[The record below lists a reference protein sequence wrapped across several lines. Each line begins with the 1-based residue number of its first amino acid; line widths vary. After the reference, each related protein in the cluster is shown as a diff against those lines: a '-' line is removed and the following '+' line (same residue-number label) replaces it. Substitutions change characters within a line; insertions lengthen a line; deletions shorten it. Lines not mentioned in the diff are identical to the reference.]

1 MSPLREAP
9 PDAVRSRPSAR
20 GEGQLRVELSRLI
33 GLAGRSADGA
43 NSRAPHSVRRNSRA
57 QSRTGM
63 ADPNCAAWGANIGL
77 ALTLAALA
85 PDDQPDMGARAPNQ
99 KFPWRAYVPLS
110 LVRARYW
117 PVELPGGLGI
127 GGRCG
132 RS

>member
-57 QSRTGM
+57 QSGTGM
-63 ADPNCAAWGANIGL
+63 VDPYCVAWGANIGL
-77 ALTLAALA
+77 GLTPAALA
-85 PDDQPDMGARAPNQ
+85 PHDQPDVRGERLAKSSRGASTFHCR
-99 KFPWRAYVPLS
+99 LS
-110 LVRARYW
+110 
-117 PVELPGGLGI
+117 ELSI
-127 GGRCG
+127 GQ
-132 RS
+132 

>member
-85 PDDQPDMGARAPNQ
+85 PDDQPDMPRERLPKVPVARL
-99 KFPWRAYVPLS
+99 RSTV

-117 PVELPGGLGI
+117 PVELPGRRGI
-127 GGRCG
+127 GGARCG
-132 RS
+132 RT